1 MAVRV
6 DLKVRKNKDNKDFVK
21 ALDKFC
27 KDYSE
32 KNDCAIE
39 FDDQEHK
46 DVKFHWWETP
56 VYKDEV
62 SSGFVTHALKKL
74 PPLDKEAYKKYESY
88 YNTIARQVFSKQGAL
103 EGLIKVLGDEN
114 RESVGGYYIS
124 IPALYLLFVNKL

>member
-39 FDDQEHK
+39 FDDQE
-46 DVKFHWWETP
+46 E
-56 VYKDEV
+56 
-62 SSGFVTHALKKL
+62 
-74 PPLDKEAYKKYESY
+74 
-88 YNTIARQVFSKQGAL
+88 
-103 EGLIKVLGDEN
+103 
-114 RESVGGYYIS
+114 
-124 IPALYLLFVNKL
+124 